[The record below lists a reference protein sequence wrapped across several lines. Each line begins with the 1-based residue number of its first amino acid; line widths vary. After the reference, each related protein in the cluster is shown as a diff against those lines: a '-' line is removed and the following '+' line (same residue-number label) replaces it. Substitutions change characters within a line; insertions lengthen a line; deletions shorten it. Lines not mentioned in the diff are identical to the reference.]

1 LETEDNAVLIQH
13 IREISRHLA
22 KSAVPRML
30 QWRSIL
36 TAAADIHRQLCRP
49 SGTLPE
55 PVRRDSGVDTPRDG
69 DDPVVA
75 NTASQHASSLGKRSA
90 EAVDLEPTPA
100 VTAIAR
106 SASEAAL
113 HELEQRLLELD
124 ELLGAVRKLLTGKVK
139 ALLTGEQL

>member
-1 LETEDNAVLIQH
+1 VLIQH

-36 TAAADIHRQLCRP
+36 TAAADIHRQLFPPP

-55 PVRRDSGVDTPRDG
+55 PGRRDSSVDTPRDG
-69 DDPVVA
+69 GDLVVV

-100 VTAIAR
+100 VTATAR
-106 SASEAAL
+106 SSSEAAL

-124 ELLGAVRKLLTGKVK
+124 ELLGAVRTLLTGKVK